1 MGMIPGKFING
12 KFKPLCDMTTEELE
26 KLVYGS
32 EIKKYFLLL
41 AIGIFIGLVV
51 MMWRGT

>member
-1 MGMIPGKFING
+1 MALIPGKFING

-26 KLVYGS
+26 KAVYES

-41 AIGIFIGLVV
+41 AIGIFISLVV
-51 MMWRGT
+51 LCFIR